1 MAHFDPYWNKD
12 NKRVSGMFQEV
23 VRRKEE
29 EAAAAMRKP
38 PPSTLLDGLHE
49 TNAGRRWRGGAL
61 QRLNATL
68 NAQPRAVPPARPP
81 APTTDR
87 RNSVGPVPTPGTNTL
102 SRGYAPKAPG
112 EQCTNEEIARK
123 KEAALIRRLERER
136 LEKEELQRK
145 LDAALNQHHHHQ
157 QQQQTTRGHANL
169 TPNQPSAPQSAPKR
183 TNPMV
188 SLTAGK
194 RPALSSGRP
203 VAQHPGDDKLWPDQ
217 LFEIDIVLADDPAQ
231 AKEGDKLIVKAKSFP
246 GYPAHA
252 VLMDGS
258 LRAGDMRKTLVEK
271 GVVATWEVK
280 PTAMYRPLVTRA
292 TREKLLRVDDRVSE
306 KVAALR
312 ATADAAE
319 NRLKRAMDDVRTHR
333 MEVPHDVRE
342 LVETARG
349 TNTNT
354 NTKPR
359 KPGGRGGKGGRG
371 RGRGASGRDE
381 TSEPAAPPRFRS
393 FAAADEEEKVGGLGE
408 SDLVAAIAFA
418 LRSTPGAK
426 VNPATADAKAL
437 VRVLRHVQTQM
448 GVPLGVSAKTDPRY
462 LKLAPVVSRA
472 VLKVGFDPTFGETK
486 ETERASGKESIA
498 SWFNEPAEPEPAAPV
513 TALESAPESS
523 RDKVDDRDG
532 ERADPEVID
541 LLSDDEAGASTE
553 QPARHLPG
561 SLVVVRGLISRP
573 DLNGDVFEVRAWST
587 ERSRY
592 RLAQAGGGETAREI
606 YAKPENVSAFS
617 AEHAFGDDAGAPN
630 RGAAEEPVITIDDEE
645 DEGPVCGQMS
655 DDDLRELVIDQ
666 LRLASEEDRLER
678 TTVRQIMDTLEKT
691 YLVSLSGDRKS
702 VVRECVDTYIAER
715 TNKAREEE
723 GRVAVE
729 CLRREGLVDTIRRA
743 ATELIEAKK
752 ALRRIEEAT
761 KPRETRKRREP
772 TAPTYDSADYVQLA
786 PNSRTGAGMTWEG
799 AGGMSFGPNV
809 EDFY

>member
-23 VRRKEE
+23 ARRKEE

-87 RNSVGPVPTPGTNTL
+87 RKSVGPVPTPGTNTL

-145 LDAALNQHHHHQ
+145 LDAALNQHQHHQ
-157 QQQQTTRGHANL
+157 QQQPIRGHANL

-194 RPALSSGRP
+194 RPAMSSGRP

-217 LFEIDIVLADDPAQ
+217 LFEIDIVLGDDPAQ
-231 AKEGDKLIVKAKSFP
+231 AKEGDKLVVKAKSFP

-258 LRAGDMRKTLVEK
+258 LRGRDMRKTLVEK

-306 KVAALR
+306 KVTALR

-319 NRLKRAMDDVRTHR
+319 SRLKRSMDDVRTRR

-349 TNTNT
+349 TNTNPDP
-354 NTKPR
+354 KPR
-359 KPGGRGGKGGRG
+359 KPGGRGGRGGRG
-371 RGRGASGRDE
+371 RGRGKAGRRDE
-381 TSEPAAPPRFRS
+381 TSEPAARPRFRS

-437 VRVLRHVQTQM
+437 VRVLRHVQTQI
-448 GVPLGVSAKTDPRY
+448 GVPLGVSAKTDPRH

-486 ETERASGKESIA
+486 TPERRASGKESIA
-498 SWFNEPAEPEPAAPV
+498 NWFNEPAQPEPESAPV
-513 TALESAPESS
+513 TAPESAPESS
-523 RDKVDDRDG
+523 RDKVNDHD
-532 ERADPEVID
+532 VID
-541 LLSDDEAGASTE
+541 LLSDDEAGASEE

-592 RLAQAGGGETAREI
+592 RLAQAGGGLTAREI
-606 YAKPENVSAFS
+606 YAKPENVSACS
-617 AEHAFGDDAGAPN
+617 ADDAGALN

-666 LRLASEEDRLER
+666 LRLATEEDRLER

-715 TNKAREEE
+715 TSKAREEE

-729 CLRREGLVDTIRRA
+729 RLRVEGLVDTIRRA

-772 TAPTYDSADYVQLA
+772 TAPTYDSADYVQFA
-786 PNSRTGAGMTWEG
+786 PNGRTGAGMTWEG

>member
-23 VRRKEE
+23 ARRKEE

-87 RNSVGPVPTPGTNTL
+87 RNSVGPAPTPGTNTL

-145 LDAALNQHHHHQ
+145 LDAALNQHQHQ
-157 QQQQTTRGHANL
+157 QQQQPIRGHANL

-194 RPALSSGRP
+194 RPAMSSGRP

-217 LFEIDIVLADDPAQ
+217 LFEIDIVLAHDPAQ
-231 AKEGDKLIVKAKSFP
+231 AKEGDKLVVKAKSFP

-258 LRAGDMRKTLVEK
+258 LRGRDMRKTLVEK

-306 KVAALR
+306 KVTALR

-319 NRLKRAMDDVRTHR
+319 NRLKRSMDDVQTRR

-349 TNTNT
+349 TNANT
-354 NTKPR
+354 NPKPR
-359 KPGGRGGKGGRG
+359 KPGGRGGRGGRG
-371 RGRGASGRDE
+371 RGRGKAGRTEE
-381 TSEPAAPPRFRS
+381 TSEPAARPRFRS
-393 FAAADEEEKVGGLGE
+393 FQAADEEEKVGGLGE

-437 VRVLRHVQTQM
+437 VRVLRHVQTQI
-448 GVPLGVSAKTDPRY
+448 GVPLGVSAKTDPRH

-486 ETERASGKESIA
+486 TPERRASGKESIA
-498 SWFNEPAEPEPAAPV
+498 NWFNEPAQPEPESAPV
-513 TALESAPESS
+513 TAPESAPESS
-523 RDKVDDRDG
+523 RDKVNDHD
-532 ERADPEVID
+532 VID
-541 LLSDDEAGASTE
+541 LLSDDEAGASE
-553 QPARHLPG
+553 EHPARHPPG

-592 RLAQAGGGETAREI
+592 RLAQAGGGLTAREI
-606 YAKPENVSAFS
+606 YAKPENVSACS
-617 AEHAFGDDAGAPN
+617 ADDAGALN

-666 LRLASEEDRLER
+666 LRLATEEDRLAR

-715 TNKAREEE
+715 TSKAREEE

-729 CLRREGLVDTIRRA
+729 RLRVEGLVDTIRRA

-772 TAPTYDSADYVQLA
+772 TAPTYDSADYVQFA
-786 PNSRTGAGMTWEG
+786 PNGRTGAGMTWEG

>member
-23 VRRKEE
+23 ARRKEE

-87 RNSVGPVPTPGTNTL
+87 RKSVGPVPTPGTNTL

-145 LDAALNQHHHHQ
+145 LDAALNQHQHQ

-194 RPALSSGRP
+194 RPAMSSGRP

-231 AKEGDKLIVKAKSFP
+231 AKEGDKLVVKAKSFP

-258 LRAGDMRKTLVEK
+258 LRGRDMRKTLVEK
-271 GVVATWEVK
+271 GAVATWEVK

-292 TREKLLRVDDRVSE
+292 TREKLLRVDDRVTE
-306 KVAALR
+306 KVTALR

-319 NRLKRAMDDVRTHR
+319 NRLKRSMDDVRTRR

-354 NTKPR
+354 NPKPR
-359 KPGGRGGKGGRG
+359 KPGGRGGRGGRG
-371 RGRGASGRDE
+371 RGRGKAGRRDE
-381 TSEPAAPPRFRS
+381 TSEPAARPRFRS

-437 VRVLRHVQTQM
+437 VRVLRHVQTQI
-448 GVPLGVSAKTDPRY
+448 GVPLGVSAKTDPRH

-486 ETERASGKESIA
+486 TPERRASGKESIA
-498 SWFNEPAEPEPAAPV
+498 NWFNEPAQPEPESAPV
-513 TALESAPESS
+513 TAPESAPESS
-523 RDKVDDRDG
+523 RDKVNDHD
-532 ERADPEVID
+532 VID
-541 LLSDDEAGASTE
+541 LLSDDEAGASEE

-592 RLAQAGGGETAREI
+592 RLAQAGGGLTAREI
-606 YAKPENVSAFS
+606 YAKPENVSACS
-617 AEHAFGDDAGAPN
+617 ADDAGALN

-666 LRLASEEDRLER
+666 LRLATEEDRLER

-715 TNKAREEE
+715 TSKAREEE

-729 CLRREGLVDTIRRA
+729 RLRVEGLVDTIRRA

-772 TAPTYDSADYVQLA
+772 TAPTYDSADYVQFA
-786 PNSRTGAGMTWEG
+786 PNGRTGAGMTWEG

>member
-23 VRRKEE
+23 ARRKEE

-87 RNSVGPVPTPGTNTL
+87 RKSVGPVPTPGTNTL

-145 LDAALNQHHHHQ
+145 LDAALNQHQHQQ

-194 RPALSSGRP
+194 RPAMSSGRP

-231 AKEGDKLIVKAKSFP
+231 AKEGDKLVVKAKSFP

-258 LRAGDMRKTLVEK
+258 LRGRDMRKTLVEK

-306 KVAALR
+306 KVTALR

-319 NRLKRAMDDVRTHR
+319 NRLKRSTDDVRTRR

-349 TNTNT
+349 TNTNPDP
-354 NTKPR
+354 KPR
-359 KPGGRGGKGGRG
+359 KPGGRGGRGGRG
-371 RGRGASGRDE
+371 RGRGKAGRTEE
-381 TSEPAAPPRFRS
+381 TSEPAARPRFRS

-437 VRVLRHVQTQM
+437 VRVLRHVQTQI
-448 GVPLGVSAKTDPRY
+448 GVPLGVSAKTDPRH

-486 ETERASGKESIA
+486 TPERRASGKESIA
-498 SWFNEPAEPEPAAPV
+498 NWFNEPAQPEPESAPV
-513 TALESAPESS
+513 TAPESAPESS
-523 RDKVDDRDG
+523 RDKVNDHD
-532 ERADPEVID
+532 VID
-541 LLSDDEAGASTE
+541 LLSDDEAGASEE

-592 RLAQAGGGETAREI
+592 RLAQAGGGLTAREI
-606 YAKPENVSAFS
+606 YAKPENVSACS
-617 AEHAFGDDAGAPN
+617 ADDAGALN

-666 LRLASEEDRLER
+666 LRLATEEDRLAR

-715 TNKAREEE
+715 TSKAREEE

-729 CLRREGLVDTIRRA
+729 RLRVEGLVDTIRRA

-772 TAPTYDSADYVQLA
+772 TAPTYDSADYVQFA
-786 PNSRTGAGMTWEG
+786 PNGRTGAGMTWEG

>member
-23 VRRKEE
+23 ARRKEE

-87 RNSVGPVPTPGTNTL
+87 RKSVGPVPTPGTNTL

-145 LDAALNQHHHHQ
+145 LDAALNQHQHQ
-157 QQQQTTRGHANL
+157 QQQQPIRGHANL

-194 RPALSSGRP
+194 RPAMSSGRP

-217 LFEIDIVLADDPAQ
+217 LFEIDIVLAHDPAQ
-231 AKEGDKLIVKAKSFP
+231 AKEGDKLVVKAKSFP

-258 LRAGDMRKTLVEK
+258 LRGRDMRKTLVEK
-271 GVVATWEVK
+271 GAVATWEVK

-306 KVAALR
+306 KVTALR

-319 NRLKRAMDDVRTHR
+319 NRLKRSMDDVRTRR

-349 TNTNT
+349 TNVNT
-354 NTKPR
+354 NPKPR
-359 KPGGRGGKGGRG
+359 KPGGRGGRGGRG
-371 RGRGASGRDE
+371 RGRGKAGRRDE
-381 TSEPAAPPRFRS
+381 TSEPAARPRFRS

-437 VRVLRHVQTQM
+437 VRVLRHVQTQI
-448 GVPLGVSAKTDPRY
+448 GVPLGVSAKTDPRH

-486 ETERASGKESIA
+486 TPERRASGKESIA
-498 SWFNEPAEPEPAAPV
+498 NWFNEPAQPEPESAP
-513 TALESAPESS
+513 ESAPESS
-523 RDKVDDRDG
+523 RDKVNDHD
-532 ERADPEVID
+532 VID
-541 LLSDDEAGASTE
+541 LLSDDEAGASEE
-553 QPARHLPG
+553 QPVRHLPG

-592 RLAQAGGGETAREI
+592 RLAQAGGGLTAREI
-606 YAKPENVSAFS
+606 YAKPENVSACS
-617 AEHAFGDDAGAPN
+617 ADDAGALN
-630 RGAAEEPVITIDDEE
+630 RGAAEEPVITIVDEE

-666 LRLASEEDRLER
+666 LRLATEEDRLER

-715 TNKAREEE
+715 TSKAREEE

-729 CLRREGLVDTIRRA
+729 RLRVEGLVDTIRRA

-772 TAPTYDSADYVQLA
+772 TAPTYDSADYVQFA
-786 PNSRTGAGMTWEG
+786 PNGRTGAGMTWEG

>member
-23 VRRKEE
+23 ARRKEE

-145 LDAALNQHHHHQ
+145 LDAALNQHQ
-157 QQQQTTRGHANL
+157 QQPARGHANL

-194 RPALSSGRP
+194 RPAMSSGRP

-231 AKEGDKLIVKAKSFP
+231 AKEGDKLVVKAKSFP

-258 LRAGDMRKTLVEK
+258 LRGRDMRKTLVEK

-306 KVAALR
+306 KVTALR

-319 NRLKRAMDDVRTHR
+319 N
-333 MEVPHDVRE
+333 
-342 LVETARG
+342 
-349 TNTNT
+349 
-354 NTKPR
+354 
-359 KPGGRGGKGGRG
+359 
-371 RGRGASGRDE
+371 
-381 TSEPAAPPRFRS
+381 
-393 FAAADEEEKVGGLGE
+393 
-408 SDLVAAIAFA
+408 
-418 LRSTPGAK
+418 
-426 VNPATADAKAL
+426 
-437 VRVLRHVQTQM
+437 
-448 GVPLGVSAKTDPRY
+448 
-462 LKLAPVVSRA
+462 
-472 VLKVGFDPTFGETK
+472 
-486 ETERASGKESIA
+486 
-498 SWFNEPAEPEPAAPV
+498 
-513 TALESAPESS
+513 
-523 RDKVDDRDG
+523 
-532 ERADPEVID
+532 
-541 LLSDDEAGASTE
+541 
-553 QPARHLPG
+553 
-561 SLVVVRGLISRP
+561 
-573 DLNGDVFEVRAWST
+573 
-587 ERSRY
+587 
-592 RLAQAGGGETAREI
+592 
-606 YAKPENVSAFS
+606 
-617 AEHAFGDDAGAPN
+617 
-630 RGAAEEPVITIDDEE
+630 
-645 DEGPVCGQMS
+645 
-655 DDDLRELVIDQ
+655 
-666 LRLASEEDRLER
+666 
-678 TTVRQIMDTLEKT
+678 
-691 YLVSLSGDRKS
+691 
-702 VVRECVDTYIAER
+702 
-715 TNKAREEE
+715 
-723 GRVAVE
+723 
-729 CLRREGLVDTIRRA
+729 
-743 ATELIEAKK
+743 
-752 ALRRIEEAT
+752 
-761 KPRETRKRREP
+761 
-772 TAPTYDSADYVQLA
+772 
-786 PNSRTGAGMTWEG
+786 
-799 AGGMSFGPNV
+799 
-809 EDFY
+809 

>member
-23 VRRKEE
+23 ARRKEE

-87 RNSVGPVPTPGTNTL
+87 RKSVGPVPTPGTNTL

-145 LDAALNQHHHHQ
+145 LDAALNQHQHQ

-194 RPALSSGRP
+194 RPAMSSGRP

-231 AKEGDKLIVKAKSFP
+231 AKEGDKLVVKAKSFP

-258 LRAGDMRKTLVEK
+258 LRGRDMRKTLVEK
-271 GVVATWEVK
+271 GAVATWEVK

-306 KVAALR
+306 KVTALR

-319 NRLKRAMDDVRTHR
+319 SRLKRSMDDVRTRR

-349 TNTNT
+349 TNVNT
-354 NTKPR
+354 NPKPR
-359 KPGGRGGKGGRG
+359 KPGGRGGRGGRG
-371 RGRGASGRDE
+371 RGRGKAGRRDE
-381 TSEPAAPPRFRS
+381 TSEPAARPRFRS

-437 VRVLRHVQTQM
+437 VRVLRHVQTQI
-448 GVPLGVSAKTDPRY
+448 GVPLGVSAKTDPRH

-486 ETERASGKESIA
+486 TPERRASGKESIA
-498 SWFNEPAEPEPAAPV
+498 NWFNEPAQPEPESAPV
-513 TALESAPESS
+513 TAPESAPESS
-523 RDKVDDRDG
+523 RDKVNDHD
-532 ERADPEVID
+532 VID
-541 LLSDDEAGASTE
+541 LLSDDEAGASEE

-592 RLAQAGGGETAREI
+592 RLAQAGGGLTAREI
-606 YAKPENVSAFS
+606 YAKPENVSACS
-617 AEHAFGDDAGAPN
+617 ADDAGALN

-666 LRLASEEDRLER
+666 LRLATEEDRLER

-715 TNKAREEE
+715 TSKAREEE

-729 CLRREGLVDTIRRA
+729 RLRVEGLVDTIRRA

-772 TAPTYDSADYVQLA
+772 TAPTYDSADYVQFA
-786 PNSRTGAGMTWEG
+786 PNGRTGAGMTWEG

>member
-23 VRRKEE
+23 ARRKEE

-87 RNSVGPVPTPGTNTL
+87 RKSVGPVPTPGTNTL

-145 LDAALNQHHHHQ
+145 LDAALNQHQHQ
-157 QQQQTTRGHANL
+157 QQQQPIRGHANL

-194 RPALSSGRP
+194 RPAMSSGRP

-231 AKEGDKLIVKAKSFP
+231 AKEGDKLVVKAKSFP

-258 LRAGDMRKTLVEK
+258 LRGRDMRKTLVEK

-306 KVAALR
+306 KVTALR

-319 NRLKRAMDDVRTHR
+319 SRLKRSMDDVRTRR

-349 TNTNT
+349 TNTNPDP
-354 NTKPR
+354 KPR
-359 KPGGRGGKGGRG
+359 KPGGRGGRGGRG
-371 RGRGASGRDE
+371 RGRGKAGRTEE
-381 TSEPAAPPRFRS
+381 TSEPAARPRFRS

-437 VRVLRHVQTQM
+437 VRVLRHVQTQI
-448 GVPLGVSAKTDPRY
+448 GVPLGVSAKTDPRH

-486 ETERASGKESIA
+486 TPERRASGKESIA
-498 SWFNEPAEPEPAAPV
+498 NWFNEPAQPEPESAPV
-513 TALESAPESS
+513 TAPESAPESS
-523 RDKVDDRDG
+523 RDKVNDHD
-532 ERADPEVID
+532 VID
-541 LLSDDEAGASTE
+541 LLSDDEAGASEE

-592 RLAQAGGGETAREI
+592 RLAQAGGGLTAREI
-606 YAKPENVSAFS
+606 YAKPENVSAYIS
-617 AEHAFGDDAGAPN
+617 AERAFGDDAGAPN

-666 LRLASEEDRLER
+666 LRLATEEDRLER

-715 TNKAREEE
+715 TSKAREEE

-729 CLRREGLVDTIRRA
+729 RLRVEGLVDTIRRA

-772 TAPTYDSADYVQLA
+772 TAPTYDSADYVQFA
-786 PNSRTGAGMTWEG
+786 PNGRTGAGMTWEG

>member
-23 VRRKEE
+23 ARRKEE

-87 RNSVGPVPTPGTNTL
+87 RKSVGPVPTPGTNTL

-145 LDAALNQHHHHQ
+145 LDAALNQHQHQ
-157 QQQQTTRGHANL
+157 QQQQPIRGHANL

-194 RPALSSGRP
+194 RPAMSSGRP

-231 AKEGDKLIVKAKSFP
+231 AKEGDKLVVKAKSFP

-258 LRAGDMRKTLVEK
+258 LRGRDMRKTLVEK
-271 GVVATWEVK
+271 GAVATWEVK

-306 KVAALR
+306 KVTALR
-312 ATADAAE
+312 TTADAAE
-319 NRLKRAMDDVRTHR
+319 NRLKRSMDDVRTRR

-354 NTKPR
+354 NPKPR
-359 KPGGRGGKGGRG
+359 KPGGRGGRGGRG
-371 RGRGASGRDE
+371 RGRGKAGRRDE
-381 TSEPAAPPRFRS
+381 TSEPAARPRFRS

-437 VRVLRHVQTQM
+437 VRVLRHVQTQI
-448 GVPLGVSAKTDPRY
+448 GVPLGVSAKTDPRH

-486 ETERASGKESIA
+486 TPERRASGKESIA
-498 SWFNEPAEPEPAAPV
+498 NWFNEPAEPEPESAPV
-513 TALESAPESS
+513 SAPESAPESS
-523 RDKVDDRDG
+523 RDKVNDHD
-532 ERADPEVID
+532 VID
-541 LLSDDEAGASTE
+541 LLSDDEAGASEE

-592 RLAQAGGGETAREI
+592 RLAQAGGGLTAREI
-606 YAKPENVSAFS
+606 YAKPENVSACS
-617 AEHAFGDDAGAPN
+617 ADDAGALN

-666 LRLASEEDRLER
+666 LRLATEEDRLER

-715 TNKAREEE
+715 TSKAREEE

-729 CLRREGLVDTIRRA
+729 RLRVEGLVDTIRRA

-772 TAPTYDSADYVQLA
+772 TAPTYDSADYVQFA
-786 PNSRTGAGMTWEG
+786 PNGRTGAGMTWEG

>member
-23 VRRKEE
+23 ARRKEV

-87 RNSVGPVPTPGTNTL
+87 RKSVGPVPTPGTNTL

-145 LDAALNQHHHHQ
+145 LDAALNQHQHQ
-157 QQQQTTRGHANL
+157 QQQQPIRGHANL

-194 RPALSSGRP
+194 RPAMSSGRP

-231 AKEGDKLIVKAKSFP
+231 AKEGDKLVVKAKSFP

-258 LRAGDMRKTLVEK
+258 LRGRDMRKTLVEK

-306 KVAALR
+306 KVTALR

-319 NRLKRAMDDVRTHR
+319 NRLKRSTDDVRTRR

-349 TNTNT
+349 TNTNPDP
-354 NTKPR
+354 KPR
-359 KPGGRGGKGGRG
+359 KPGGRGGRGGRG
-371 RGRGASGRDE
+371 RGRGKAGRTEE
-381 TSEPAAPPRFRS
+381 TSEPAARPRFRS

-437 VRVLRHVQTQM
+437 VRVLRHVQTQI
-448 GVPLGVSAKTDPRY
+448 GVPLGVSAKTDPRH

-486 ETERASGKESIA
+486 TPERRASGKESIA
-498 SWFNEPAEPEPAAPV
+498 NWFNEPAQPEPESAPV
-513 TALESAPESS
+513 TAPESAPESS
-523 RDKVDDRDG
+523 RDKVNDHD
-532 ERADPEVID
+532 VID
-541 LLSDDEAGASTE
+541 LLSDDEAGASE
-553 QPARHLPG
+553 EHPARHPPG

-592 RLAQAGGGETAREI
+592 RLAQAGGGLTAREI
-606 YAKPENVSAFS
+606 YAKPENVSACS
-617 AEHAFGDDAGAPN
+617 ADDAGAPN

-666 LRLASEEDRLER
+666 LRLATEEDRLER

-715 TNKAREEE
+715 TSKAREEE

-729 CLRREGLVDTIRRA
+729 RLRVEGLVDTIRRA

-772 TAPTYDSADYVQLA
+772 TAPTYDSADYVQFA
-786 PNSRTGAGMTWEG
+786 PNGRTGAGMTWEG

>member
-23 VRRKEE
+23 ARRKEE

-87 RNSVGPVPTPGTNTL
+87 RKSVGPVPTPGTNTL

-145 LDAALNQHHHHQ
+145 LDAALNQHQHQ
-157 QQQQTTRGHANL
+157 QQQQPIRGHANL

-194 RPALSSGRP
+194 RPAMSSGRP

-217 LFEIDIVLADDPAQ
+217 LFEIDIVLAHDPAQ
-231 AKEGDKLIVKAKSFP
+231 AKEGDKLVVKAKSFP

-258 LRAGDMRKTLVEK
+258 LRGRDMRKTLVEK

-306 KVAALR
+306 KVTALR

-319 NRLKRAMDDVRTHR
+319 SRLKRSMDDVRTRR

-349 TNTNT
+349 TNTNPDP
-354 NTKPR
+354 KPR
-359 KPGGRGGKGGRG
+359 KPGGRGGRGGRG
-371 RGRGASGRDE
+371 RGRGKAGRRDE
-381 TSEPAAPPRFRS
+381 TSEPAARPRFRS

-437 VRVLRHVQTQM
+437 VRVLRHVQTQI
-448 GVPLGVSAKTDPRY
+448 GVPLGVSAKTDPRH

-486 ETERASGKESIA
+486 TPERRASGKESIA
-498 SWFNEPAEPEPAAPV
+498 NWFNEPAQPEPESAPV
-513 TALESAPESS
+513 TAPESAPESS
-523 RDKVDDRDG
+523 RDKVNDHD
-532 ERADPEVID
+532 VID
-541 LLSDDEAGASTE
+541 LLSDDEAGASEE

-592 RLAQAGGGETAREI
+592 RLAQAGGGLTAREI
-606 YAKPENVSAFS
+606 YAKPENVSACS
-617 AEHAFGDDAGAPN
+617 ADDAGALN

-666 LRLASEEDRLER
+666 LRLATEEDRLER

-715 TNKAREEE
+715 TSKAREEE

-729 CLRREGLVDTIRRA
+729 RLRVEGLVDTIRRA

-761 KPRETRKRREP
+761 KPKETRKRREP
-772 TAPTYDSADYVQLA
+772 TAPTYDSADYVQFA
-786 PNSRTGAGMTWEG
+786 PNGRTGAGMTWEG

>member
-23 VRRKEE
+23 ARRKEE

-87 RNSVGPVPTPGTNTL
+87 RKSVGPVPTPGTNTL

-145 LDAALNQHHHHQ
+145 LDAALNQHHQ
-157 QQQQTTRGHANL
+157 QQQQQPIRGHANL

-194 RPALSSGRP
+194 RPAMSSGRP

-231 AKEGDKLIVKAKSFP
+231 AKEGDKLVVKAKSFP

-258 LRAGDMRKTLVEK
+258 LRGRDMRKTLVEK

-306 KVAALR
+306 KVTALR

-319 NRLKRAMDDVRTHR
+319 SRLKRSMDDVRTRR

-349 TNTNT
+349 TNTNPDP
-354 NTKPR
+354 KPR
-359 KPGGRGGKGGRG
+359 KPGGRGGRGGRG
-371 RGRGASGRDE
+371 RGRGKAGRRDE
-381 TSEPAAPPRFRS
+381 TSEPAARPRFRS

-437 VRVLRHVQTQM
+437 VRVLRHVQTQI
-448 GVPLGVSAKTDPRY
+448 GVPLGVSAKTDPRH

-486 ETERASGKESIA
+486 TPERRASGKESIA
-498 SWFNEPAEPEPAAPV
+498 NWFNEPAQPEPESAPV
-513 TALESAPESS
+513 TAPESAPESS
-523 RDKVDDRDG
+523 RDKVNDHD
-532 ERADPEVID
+532 VID
-541 LLSDDEAGASTE
+541 LLSDDEAGASEE

-592 RLAQAGGGETAREI
+592 RLAQAGGGLTAREI
-606 YAKPENVSAFS
+606 YAKPENVSACS
-617 AEHAFGDDAGAPN
+617 ADDAGALN

-666 LRLASEEDRLER
+666 LRLATEEDRLER

-715 TNKAREEE
+715 TSKAREEE

-729 CLRREGLVDTIRRA
+729 RLRVEGLVDTIRRA

-772 TAPTYDSADYVQLA
+772 TAPTYDSADYVQFA
-786 PNSRTGAGMTWEG
+786 PNGRTGAGMTWEG

>member
-23 VRRKEE
+23 ARRKEE

-87 RNSVGPVPTPGTNTL
+87 RKSVGPVPTPGTNTL

-145 LDAALNQHHHHQ
+145 LDAALNQHQHQ
-157 QQQQTTRGHANL
+157 QQQQPIRGHANL

-194 RPALSSGRP
+194 RPAMSSGRP

-231 AKEGDKLIVKAKSFP
+231 AKEGDKLVVKAKSFP

-258 LRAGDMRKTLVEK
+258 LRGRDMRKTLVEK

-306 KVAALR
+306 KVTALR
-312 ATADAAE
+312 TTADAAE
-319 NRLKRAMDDVRTHR
+319 SRLKRSMDDVRTRR

-349 TNTNT
+349 TNTNPDP
-354 NTKPR
+354 KPR
-359 KPGGRGGKGGRG
+359 KPGGRGGRGGRG
-371 RGRGASGRDE
+371 RGRGKAGRRDE
-381 TSEPAAPPRFRS
+381 TSEPAARPRFRS

-437 VRVLRHVQTQM
+437 VRVLRHVQTQI
-448 GVPLGVSAKTDPRY
+448 GVPLGVSAKTDPRH

-486 ETERASGKESIA
+486 TPERRASGKESIA
-498 SWFNEPAEPEPAAPV
+498 NWFNEPAQPEPESAPV
-513 TALESAPESS
+513 TAPESAPESS
-523 RDKVDDRDG
+523 RDKVNDHD
-532 ERADPEVID
+532 VID
-541 LLSDDEAGASTE
+541 LLSDDEAGASEE

-592 RLAQAGGGETAREI
+592 RLAQAGGGLTAREI
-606 YAKPENVSAFS
+606 YAKPENVSACS
-617 AEHAFGDDAGAPN
+617 ADDAGALN

-666 LRLASEEDRLER
+666 LRLATEEDRLER

-715 TNKAREEE
+715 TSKAREEE

-729 CLRREGLVDTIRRA
+729 RLRVEGLVDTIRRA

-772 TAPTYDSADYVQLA
+772 TAPTYDSADYVQFA
-786 PNSRTGAGMTWEG
+786 PNGRTGAGMTWEG

>member
-23 VRRKEE
+23 ARRKEE

-87 RNSVGPVPTPGTNTL
+87 RKSVGPVPTPGTNTL

-145 LDAALNQHHHHQ
+145 LDAALNQHQHQ

-194 RPALSSGRP
+194 RPAMSSGRP

-231 AKEGDKLIVKAKSFP
+231 AKEGDKLVVKAKSFP

-258 LRAGDMRKTLVEK
+258 LRGRDMRKTLVEK

-306 KVAALR
+306 KVTALR
-312 ATADAAE
+312 TTADAAE
-319 NRLKRAMDDVRTHR
+319 NRLKRSMDDVRTRR

-354 NTKPR
+354 NPKPR
-359 KPGGRGGKGGRG
+359 KPGGRGGRGGRG
-371 RGRGASGRDE
+371 RGRGKAGRTEE
-381 TSEPAAPPRFRS
+381 TSEPAARPRFRS
-393 FAAADEEEKVGGLGE
+393 FQAADEEEKVGGLGE

-437 VRVLRHVQTQM
+437 VRVLRHVQTQI
-448 GVPLGVSAKTDPRY
+448 GVPLGVSAKTDPRH

-486 ETERASGKESIA
+486 TPERRASGKESIA
-498 SWFNEPAEPEPAAPV
+498 NWFNEPAQPEPESAPV
-513 TALESAPESS
+513 TAPESAPESS
-523 RDKVDDRDG
+523 RDKVNDHD
-532 ERADPEVID
+532 VID
-541 LLSDDEAGASTE
+541 LLSDDEAGASEE

-592 RLAQAGGGETAREI
+592 RLAQAGGGLTAREI
-606 YAKPENVSAFS
+606 YAKPENVSACS
-617 AEHAFGDDAGAPN
+617 ADDAGALN

-666 LRLASEEDRLER
+666 LRLATEEDRLER

-715 TNKAREEE
+715 TSKAREEE

-729 CLRREGLVDTIRRA
+729 RLRVEGLVDTIRRA

-772 TAPTYDSADYVQLA
+772 TAPTYDSADYVQFA
-786 PNSRTGAGMTWEG
+786 PNGRTGAGMTWEG

>member
-23 VRRKEE
+23 ARRKEE

-87 RNSVGPVPTPGTNTL
+87 RNSVGPAPTPGTNTL

-145 LDAALNQHHHHQ
+145 LDAALNQHQHQ
-157 QQQQTTRGHANL
+157 QQQQPIRGHANL

-194 RPALSSGRP
+194 RPAMSSGRP

-231 AKEGDKLIVKAKSFP
+231 AKEGDKLVVKAKSFP

-258 LRAGDMRKTLVEK
+258 LRGRDMRKTLVEK

-306 KVAALR
+306 KVTALR

-319 NRLKRAMDDVRTHR
+319 SRLKRSMDDVRTRR

-349 TNTNT
+349 TNTNPDP
-354 NTKPR
+354 KPR
-359 KPGGRGGKGGRG
+359 KPGGRGGRGGRG
-371 RGRGASGRDE
+371 RGRGKAGRTEE
-381 TSEPAAPPRFRS
+381 TSEPAARPRFRS

-437 VRVLRHVQTQM
+437 VRVLRHVQTQI
-448 GVPLGVSAKTDPRY
+448 GVPLGVSAKTDPRH

-486 ETERASGKESIA
+486 TPERRASGKESIA
-498 SWFNEPAEPEPAAPV
+498 NWFNEPAQPEPESAPV
-513 TALESAPESS
+513 TAPESAPESS
-523 RDKVDDRDG
+523 RDKVNDHD
-532 ERADPEVID
+532 VID
-541 LLSDDEAGASTE
+541 LLSDDEAGASEE

-592 RLAQAGGGETAREI
+592 RLAQAGGGLTAREI
-606 YAKPENVSAFS
+606 YAKPENVSACS
-617 AEHAFGDDAGAPN
+617 ADDAGALN

-666 LRLASEEDRLER
+666 LRLATEEDRLER

-715 TNKAREEE
+715 TSKAREEE

-729 CLRREGLVDTIRRA
+729 RLRVEGLVDTIRRA

-772 TAPTYDSADYVQLA
+772 TAPTYDSADYVQFA
-786 PNSRTGAGMTWEG
+786 PNGRTGAGMTWEG

>member
-23 VRRKEE
+23 ARRKEE

-87 RNSVGPVPTPGTNTL
+87 RKSVGPVPTPGTNTL

-145 LDAALNQHHHHQ
+145 LDAALNQHQHQ
-157 QQQQTTRGHANL
+157 QQQQPIRGHANL

-194 RPALSSGRP
+194 RPAMSSGRP

-217 LFEIDIVLADDPAQ
+217 LFEIDIVLAHDPAQ
-231 AKEGDKLIVKAKSFP
+231 AKEGDKLVVKAKSFP

-258 LRAGDMRKTLVEK
+258 LRGRDMRKTLVEK
-271 GVVATWEVK
+271 GAVATWEVK

-306 KVAALR
+306 KVTALR

-319 NRLKRAMDDVRTHR
+319 NRLKRSTDDVRTRR

-349 TNTNT
+349 TNTNPDP
-354 NTKPR
+354 KPR
-359 KPGGRGGKGGRG
+359 KPGGRGGRGGRG
-371 RGRGASGRDE
+371 RGRGKAGRRDE
-381 TSEPAAPPRFRS
+381 TSEPAARPRFRS

-437 VRVLRHVQTQM
+437 VRVLRHVQTQI
-448 GVPLGVSAKTDPRY
+448 GVPLGVSAKTDPRH

-486 ETERASGKESIA
+486 TPERRASGKESIA
-498 SWFNEPAEPEPAAPV
+498 NWFNEPAQPEPESAPV
-513 TALESAPESS
+513 TAPESAPESS
-523 RDKVDDRDG
+523 RDKVNDHD
-532 ERADPEVID
+532 VID
-541 LLSDDEAGASTE
+541 LLSDDEAGASEE

-592 RLAQAGGGETAREI
+592 RLAQAGGGLTAREI
-606 YAKPENVSAFS
+606 YAKPENVSACS
-617 AEHAFGDDAGAPN
+617 ADDAGALN

-666 LRLASEEDRLER
+666 LRLATEEDRLER

-715 TNKAREEE
+715 TSKAREEE

-729 CLRREGLVDTIRRA
+729 RLRVEGLVDTIRRA

-772 TAPTYDSADYVQLA
+772 TAPTYDSADYVQFA
-786 PNSRTGAGMTWEG
+786 PNGRTGAGMTWEG

>member
-23 VRRKEE
+23 ARRKEE

-87 RNSVGPVPTPGTNTL
+87 RKSVGPVPTPGTNTL

-145 LDAALNQHHHHQ
+145 LDAALNQHQHQ
-157 QQQQTTRGHANL
+157 QQQQPIRGHANL

-194 RPALSSGRP
+194 RPAMSSGRP

-231 AKEGDKLIVKAKSFP
+231 AKEGDKLVVKAKSFP

-258 LRAGDMRKTLVEK
+258 LRGRDMRKTLVEK

-306 KVAALR
+306 KVTALR

-319 NRLKRAMDDVRTHR
+319 SRLKRSMDDVRTRR

-349 TNTNT
+349 TNTNPDP
-354 NTKPR
+354 KPR
-359 KPGGRGGKGGRG
+359 KPGGRGGRGGRG
-371 RGRGASGRDE
+371 RGRGKAGRRDE
-381 TSEPAAPPRFRS
+381 TSEPAARPRFRS

-437 VRVLRHVQTQM
+437 VRVLRHVQTQI
-448 GVPLGVSAKTDPRY
+448 GVPLGVSAKTDPRH

-486 ETERASGKESIA
+486 TPERRASGKESIA
-498 SWFNEPAEPEPAAPV
+498 NWFNEPAQPEPESAPV
-513 TALESAPESS
+513 TAPESAPESS
-523 RDKVDDRDG
+523 RDKVNDHD
-532 ERADPEVID
+532 VID
-541 LLSDDEAGASTE
+541 LLSDDEAGASEE

-592 RLAQAGGGETAREI
+592 RLAQAGGGLTAREI
-606 YAKPENVSAFS
+606 YAKPENVSACS
-617 AEHAFGDDAGAPN
+617 ADDAGALN

-666 LRLASEEDRLER
+666 LRLATEEDRLER

-715 TNKAREEE
+715 TSKAREEE

-729 CLRREGLVDTIRRA
+729 RLRVEGLVDTIRRA

-772 TAPTYDSADYVQLA
+772 TAPTYDSADYVQFA
-786 PNSRTGAGMTWEG
+786 PNGRTGAGMTWEG

>member
-23 VRRKEE
+23 ARRKEE

-87 RNSVGPVPTPGTNTL
+87 RKSVGPVPTPGTNTL

-145 LDAALNQHHHHQ
+145 LDAALNQHQHQ
-157 QQQQTTRGHANL
+157 QQQQPIRGHANL

-194 RPALSSGRP
+194 RPAMSSGRP

-231 AKEGDKLIVKAKSFP
+231 AKEGDKLVVKAKSFP

-258 LRAGDMRKTLVEK
+258 LRGRDMRKTLVEK

-306 KVAALR
+306 KVTALR
-312 ATADAAE
+312 TTADAAE
-319 NRLKRAMDDVRTHR
+319 NRLKRSMDDVRTRR

-349 TNTNT
+349 TNTNPDP
-354 NTKPR
+354 KPR
-359 KPGGRGGKGGRG
+359 KPGGRGGRGGRG
-371 RGRGASGRDE
+371 RGRGKAGRTDE
-381 TSEPAAPPRFRS
+381 TSEPAARPRFRS

-437 VRVLRHVQTQM
+437 VRVLRHVQTQI
-448 GVPLGVSAKTDPRY
+448 GVPLGVSAKTDPRH

-486 ETERASGKESIA
+486 TPERRASGKESIA
-498 SWFNEPAEPEPAAPV
+498 NWFNEPAQPEPESAPV
-513 TALESAPESS
+513 TAPESAPESS
-523 RDKVDDRDG
+523 RDKVNDHD
-532 ERADPEVID
+532 VID
-541 LLSDDEAGASTE
+541 LLSDDEAGASEE

-592 RLAQAGGGETAREI
+592 RLAQAGGGLTAREI
-606 YAKPENVSAFS
+606 YAKPENVSACS
-617 AEHAFGDDAGAPN
+617 ADDAGALN

-666 LRLASEEDRLER
+666 LRLATEEDRLER

-715 TNKAREEE
+715 TSKAREEE

-729 CLRREGLVDTIRRA
+729 RLRVEGLVDTIRRA

-772 TAPTYDSADYVQLA
+772 TAPTYDSADYVQFA
-786 PNSRTGAGMTWEG
+786 PNGRTGAGMTWEG

>member
-23 VRRKEE
+23 ARRKEE

-87 RNSVGPVPTPGTNTL
+87 RKSVGPVPTPGTNTL

-145 LDAALNQHHHHQ
+145 LDAALNQHQHQ
-157 QQQQTTRGHANL
+157 QQQQPIRGHANL

-194 RPALSSGRP
+194 RPAMSSGRP

-231 AKEGDKLIVKAKSFP
+231 AKEGDKLVVKAKSFP

-258 LRAGDMRKTLVEK
+258 LRGRDMRKTLVEK

-306 KVAALR
+306 KVTALR

-319 NRLKRAMDDVRTHR
+319 SRLKRSMDDVRTRR

-349 TNTNT
+349 TNTNPDP
-354 NTKPR
+354 KPR
-359 KPGGRGGKGGRG
+359 KPGGRGGRGGRG
-371 RGRGASGRDE
+371 RGRGKAGRRDE
-381 TSEPAAPPRFRS
+381 TSEPAARPRFRS

-437 VRVLRHVQTQM
+437 VRVLRHVQTQI
-448 GVPLGVSAKTDPRY
+448 GVPLGVSAKTDPRH

-486 ETERASGKESIA
+486 TPERRASGKESIA
-498 SWFNEPAEPEPAAPV
+498 NWFNEPAQPEPESAPV
-513 TALESAPESS
+513 TAPESAPESS
-523 RDKVDDRDG
+523 RDKVNDHD
-532 ERADPEVID
+532 VID
-541 LLSDDEAGASTE
+541 LLSDDEAGASEE

-592 RLAQAGGGETAREI
+592 RLAQAGGGLTAREI
-606 YAKPENVSAFS
+606 YAKPENVSACS
-617 AEHAFGDDAGAPN
+617 ADDAGAPN

-666 LRLASEEDRLER
+666 LRLATEEDRLER

-715 TNKAREEE
+715 TSKAREEE

-729 CLRREGLVDTIRRA
+729 RLRVEGLVDTIRRA

-772 TAPTYDSADYVQLA
+772 TAPTYDSADYVQFA
-786 PNSRTGAGMTWEG
+786 PNGRTGAGMTWEG

>member
-23 VRRKEE
+23 ARRKEE

-87 RNSVGPVPTPGTNTL
+87 RNSVGPAPTPGTNTL

-145 LDAALNQHHHHQ
+145 LDAALNQHQHQ
-157 QQQQTTRGHANL
+157 QQQQPIRGHANL

-194 RPALSSGRP
+194 RPAMSSGRP

-217 LFEIDIVLADDPAQ
+217 LFEIDIVLAHDPAQ
-231 AKEGDKLIVKAKSFP
+231 AKEGDKLVVKAKSFP

-258 LRAGDMRKTLVEK
+258 LRGRDMRKTLVEK

-292 TREKLLRVDDRVSE
+292 TREKLLRVDDRVTE
-306 KVAALR
+306 KVTALR

-319 NRLKRAMDDVRTHR
+319 NRLKRSMDDVRTRR

-349 TNTNT
+349 TNTNPDP
-354 NTKPR
+354 KPR
-359 KPGGRGGKGGRG
+359 KPGGRGGRGGRG
-371 RGRGASGRDE
+371 RGRGKAGRRDE
-381 TSEPAAPPRFRS
+381 TSEPAARPRFRS

-437 VRVLRHVQTQM
+437 VRVLRHVQTQI
-448 GVPLGVSAKTDPRY
+448 GVPLGVSAKTDPRH

-486 ETERASGKESIA
+486 TPERRASGKESIA
-498 SWFNEPAEPEPAAPV
+498 NWFNEPAEPEPESAPV
-513 TALESAPESS
+513 SAPESAPESS
-523 RDKVDDRDG
+523 RDKVNDHD
-532 ERADPEVID
+532 VID
-541 LLSDDEAGASTE
+541 LLSDDEAGASEE

-592 RLAQAGGGETAREI
+592 RLAQAGGGLTAREI
-606 YAKPENVSAFS
+606 YAKPENVSACS
-617 AEHAFGDDAGAPN
+617 ADDAGALN

-666 LRLASEEDRLER
+666 LRLATEEDRLER

-715 TNKAREEE
+715 TSKAREEE

-729 CLRREGLVDTIRRA
+729 RLRVEGLVDTIRRA

-772 TAPTYDSADYVQLA
+772 TAPTYDSADYVQFA
-786 PNSRTGAGMTWEG
+786 PNGRTGAGMTWEG

>member
-23 VRRKEE
+23 ARRKEE

-87 RNSVGPVPTPGTNTL
+87 RNSVGPAPTPGTNTL

-145 LDAALNQHHHHQ
+145 LDAALNQHQHQ
-157 QQQQTTRGHANL
+157 QQQQPIRGHANL

-194 RPALSSGRP
+194 RPAMSSGRP

-217 LFEIDIVLADDPAQ
+217 LFEIDIVLAHDPAQ
-231 AKEGDKLIVKAKSFP
+231 AKEGDKLVVKAKSFP

-258 LRAGDMRKTLVEK
+258 LRGRDMRKTLVEK

-306 KVAALR
+306 KVTALR

-319 NRLKRAMDDVRTHR
+319 SRLKRSMDDVRTRR

-349 TNTNT
+349 TNTNPDP
-354 NTKPR
+354 KPR
-359 KPGGRGGKGGRG
+359 KPGGRGGRGGRG
-371 RGRGASGRDE
+371 RGRGKAGRTEE
-381 TSEPAAPPRFRS
+381 TSEPAARPRFRS

-437 VRVLRHVQTQM
+437 VRVLRHVQTQI
-448 GVPLGVSAKTDPRY
+448 GVPLGVSAKTDPRH

-486 ETERASGKESIA
+486 TPERRASGKESIA
-498 SWFNEPAEPEPAAPV
+498 NWFNEPAQPEPESAPV
-513 TALESAPESS
+513 TAPESAPESS
-523 RDKVDDRDG
+523 RDKVNDHD
-532 ERADPEVID
+532 VID
-541 LLSDDEAGASTE
+541 LLSDDEAGASEE

-592 RLAQAGGGETAREI
+592 RLAQAGGGLTAREI
-606 YAKPENVSAFS
+606 YAKPENVSACS
-617 AEHAFGDDAGAPN
+617 ADDAGALN

-666 LRLASEEDRLER
+666 LRLATEEDRLER

-715 TNKAREEE
+715 TSKAREEE

-729 CLRREGLVDTIRRA
+729 RLRVEGLVDTIRRA

-772 TAPTYDSADYVQLA
+772 TAPTYDSADYVQFA
-786 PNSRTGAGMTWEG
+786 PNGRTGAGMTWEG

>member
-23 VRRKEE
+23 ARRKEE

-87 RNSVGPVPTPGTNTL
+87 RNSVGPAPTPGTNTL

-145 LDAALNQHHHHQ
+145 LDAALNQHQHQ

-194 RPALSSGRP
+194 RPAMSSGRP

-217 LFEIDIVLADDPAQ
+217 LFEIDIVLAHDPAQ
-231 AKEGDKLIVKAKSFP
+231 AKEGDKLVVKAKSFP

-258 LRAGDMRKTLVEK
+258 LRGRDMRKTLVEK

-306 KVAALR
+306 KIEKLR

-319 NRLKRAMDDVRTHR
+319 NRLKRSMDDVQTRR

-349 TNTNT
+349 TNTNPDP
-354 NTKPR
+354 KPR
-359 KPGGRGGKGGRG
+359 KPGGRGGRGGRG
-371 RGRGASGRDE
+371 RGRGKAGRTEE
-381 TSEPAAPPRFRS
+381 TSEPAARPRFRS

-437 VRVLRHVQTQM
+437 VRVLRHVQTQI
-448 GVPLGVSAKTDPRY
+448 GVPLGVSAKTDPRH

-486 ETERASGKESIA
+486 TPERRASGKESIA
-498 SWFNEPAEPEPAAPV
+498 NWFNEPAEPEPESAPV
-513 TALESAPESS
+513 SAPESAPESS
-523 RDKVDDRDG
+523 RDKVNDHD
-532 ERADPEVID
+532 VID
-541 LLSDDEAGASTE
+541 LLSDDEAGASEE
-553 QPARHLPG
+553 QPVRHLPG

-592 RLAQAGGGETAREI
+592 RLAQAGGGLTAREI
-606 YAKPENVSAFS
+606 YAKPENVSACS
-617 AEHAFGDDAGAPN
+617 ADDAGALN

-666 LRLASEEDRLER
+666 LRLATEEDRLER

-715 TNKAREEE
+715 TSKAREEE

-729 CLRREGLVDTIRRA
+729 RLRRDGLVDTIRRA
-743 ATELIEAKK
+743 ATELIKAKK

-772 TAPTYDSADYVQLA
+772 TAPTYDSADYVQFA
-786 PNSRTGAGMTWEG
+786 PNGRTGAGMTWEG

>member
-23 VRRKEE
+23 ARRKEE

-87 RNSVGPVPTPGTNTL
+87 RKSVGPVPTPGTNTL

-145 LDAALNQHHHHQ
+145 LDAALNQHHQ
-157 QQQQTTRGHANL
+157 QQQQQPIRGHANL

-194 RPALSSGRP
+194 RPAMSSGRP

-231 AKEGDKLIVKAKSFP
+231 AKEGDKLVVKAKSFP

-258 LRAGDMRKTLVEK
+258 LRGRDMRKTLVEK

-306 KVAALR
+306 KVTALR
-312 ATADAAE
+312 TTADAAE
-319 NRLKRAMDDVRTHR
+319 SRLKRSMDDVRTRR

-349 TNTNT
+349 TNTNPDP
-354 NTKPR
+354 KPR
-359 KPGGRGGKGGRG
+359 KPGGRGGRGGRG
-371 RGRGASGRDE
+371 RGRGKAGRRDE
-381 TSEPAAPPRFRS
+381 TSEPAARPRFRS

-437 VRVLRHVQTQM
+437 VRVLRHVQTQI
-448 GVPLGVSAKTDPRY
+448 GVPLGVSAKTDPRH

-486 ETERASGKESIA
+486 TPERRASGKESIA
-498 SWFNEPAEPEPAAPV
+498 NWFNEPAQPEPESAPV
-513 TALESAPESS
+513 TAPESAPESS
-523 RDKVDDRDG
+523 RDKVNDHD
-532 ERADPEVID
+532 VID
-541 LLSDDEAGASTE
+541 LLSDDEAGASEE

-592 RLAQAGGGETAREI
+592 RLAQAGGGLTAREI
-606 YAKPENVSAFS
+606 YAKPENVSACS
-617 AEHAFGDDAGAPN
+617 ADDAGALN

-666 LRLASEEDRLER
+666 LRLATEEDRLER

-715 TNKAREEE
+715 TSKAREEE

-729 CLRREGLVDTIRRA
+729 RLRVEGLVDTIRRA

-772 TAPTYDSADYVQLA
+772 TAPTYDSADYVQFA
-786 PNSRTGAGMTWEG
+786 PNGRTGAGMTWEG

>member
-23 VRRKEE
+23 ARRKEE

-87 RNSVGPVPTPGTNTL
+87 RNSAGPAPTPGINTL

-145 LDAALNQHHHHQ
+145 LDAALNQHQ
-157 QQQQTTRGHANL
+157 QQQQQQQQPIRGHANL
-169 TPNQPSAPQSAPKR
+169 TPNQPPPPQSAPKR
-183 TNPMV
+183 TTPMV

-194 RPALSSGRP
+194 RPAMSSGRP

-217 LFEIDIVLADDPAQ
+217 LFEIDIVLSDDPAQ
-231 AKEGDKLIVKAKSFP
+231 AKEGDKLVVKAKSFP
-246 GYPAHA
+246 GYPSHA

-258 LRAGDMRKTLVEK
+258 LRGRDMRKTLVEK

-292 TREKLLRVDDRVSE
+292 TREKLLRVDDKVSE
-306 KVAALR
+306 KVTALR

-319 NRLKRAMDDVRTHR
+319 SRLKRSTDDVQTRR

-349 TNTNT
+349 TNTNANT

-359 KPGGRGGKGGRG
+359 KPGGRGGRGGRG
-371 RGRGASGRDE
+371 RGRGKAGRTEE

-393 FAAADEEEKVGGLGE
+393 FQAADEEEKVGGLGE

-437 VRVLRHVQTQM
+437 VRVLRHVQTQI
-448 GVPLGVSAKTDPRY
+448 GVPLGVSAKTDPRH

-486 ETERASGKESIA
+486 TTERASGKESIA
-498 SWFNEPAEPEPAAPV
+498 SWFNEPAEPEPESAPV
-513 TALESAPESS
+513 TAPESAP
-523 RDKVDDRDG
+523 DHDG
-532 ERADPEVID
+532 ERADPDVID
-541 LLSDDEAGASTE
+541 LLSDDEAGASEE
-553 QPARHLPG
+553 QPARHHPG

-592 RLAQAGGGETAREI
+592 RLAQAGGGLTAREI

-630 RGAAEEPVITIDDEE
+630 RGAAEEPVITIDDDE

-666 LRLASEEDRLER
+666 LRLATEEDRLAR

-715 TNKAREEE
+715 TSKAREEE

-729 CLRREGLVDTIRRA
+729 RLRRDGLVDTIRRA

-772 TAPTYDSADYVQLA
+772 TAPTYDSADYVQFA
-786 PNSRTGAGMTWEG
+786 PNGRTGAGMTWEG

>member
-23 VRRKEE
+23 ARRKEE

-87 RNSVGPVPTPGTNTL
+87 RKSVGPVPTPGTNTL

-145 LDAALNQHHHHQ
+145 LDAALNQHQ
-157 QQQQTTRGHANL
+157 QQQQQQPIRGHANL

-194 RPALSSGRP
+194 RPAMSSGRP

-231 AKEGDKLIVKAKSFP
+231 AKEGDKLVVKAKSFP

-258 LRAGDMRKTLVEK
+258 LRGRDMRKTLVEK

-306 KVAALR
+306 KVTALR

-319 NRLKRAMDDVRTHR
+319 SRLKRSMDDVRTRR

-349 TNTNT
+349 TNTNPDP
-354 NTKPR
+354 KPR
-359 KPGGRGGKGGRG
+359 KPGGRGGRGGRG
-371 RGRGASGRDE
+371 RGRGKAGRRDE
-381 TSEPAAPPRFRS
+381 TSEPAARPRFRS

-437 VRVLRHVQTQM
+437 VRVLRHVQTQI
-448 GVPLGVSAKTDPRY
+448 GVPLGVSAKTDPRH

-486 ETERASGKESIA
+486 TPERRASGKESIA
-498 SWFNEPAEPEPAAPV
+498 NWFNEPAQPEPESAPV
-513 TALESAPESS
+513 TAPESAPESS
-523 RDKVDDRDG
+523 RDKVNDHD
-532 ERADPEVID
+532 VID
-541 LLSDDEAGASTE
+541 LLSDDEAGASEE

-592 RLAQAGGGETAREI
+592 RLAQAGGGLTAREI
-606 YAKPENVSAFS
+606 YAKPENVSACS
-617 AEHAFGDDAGAPN
+617 ADDAGALN

-666 LRLASEEDRLER
+666 LRLATEEDRLER

-715 TNKAREEE
+715 TSKAREEE

-729 CLRREGLVDTIRRA
+729 RLRVEGLVDTIRRA

-772 TAPTYDSADYVQLA
+772 TAPTYDSADYVQFA
-786 PNSRTGAGMTWEG
+786 PNGRTGAGMTWEG

>member
-23 VRRKEE
+23 ARRKEE

-102 SRGYAPKAPG
+102 SSGYAPKAPG

-136 LEKEELQRK
+136 LEKEELKRK
-145 LDAALNQHHHHQ
+145 LDAALNQHQ
-157 QQQQTTRGHANL
+157 QQQQQQQQPIRGHANL

-194 RPALSSGRP
+194 RPAMSSGRP
-203 VAQHPGDDKLWPDQ
+203 ATQHPGDDKLWPDQ
-217 LFEIDIVLADDPAQ
+217 LFEIDIVLAHDPAQ
-231 AKEGDKLIVKAKSFP
+231 GKEGDKLVVKAKSFP

-258 LRAGDMRKTLVEK
+258 LRGRDMRKTLVEK

-306 KVAALR
+306 KVTALR

-319 NRLKRAMDDVRTHR
+319 NRLKRSTDDVRTRR

-448 GVPLGVSAKTDPRY
+448 GVPLGVSAKTDPRH

-486 ETERASGKESIA
+486 TPERRASGKESIA
-498 SWFNEPAEPEPAAPV
+498 NWFNEPAQPEPESAPV
-513 TALESAPESS
+513 TAPESAPESS
-523 RDKVDDRDG
+523 RDKVNDHD
-532 ERADPEVID
+532 VID
-541 LLSDDEAGASTE
+541 LLSDDEAGASEE

-592 RLAQAGGGETAREI
+592 RLAQAGGGLTAREI
-606 YAKPENVSAFS
+606 YAKPENVSACS
-617 AEHAFGDDAGAPN
+617 ADDAGALN

-666 LRLASEEDRLER
+666 LRLATEEDRLER

-715 TNKAREEE
+715 TSKAREEE

-729 CLRREGLVDTIRRA
+729 RLRVEGLVDTIRRA

-772 TAPTYDSADYVQLA
+772 TAPTYDSADYVQFA
-786 PNSRTGAGMTWEG
+786 PNGRTGAGMTWEG

>member
-23 VRRKEE
+23 ARRKEE

-87 RNSVGPVPTPGTNTL
+87 RKSVGPVPTPGTNTL

-145 LDAALNQHHHHQ
+145 LDAALNQHQHQ
-157 QQQQTTRGHANL
+157 QQQQPIRGHANL

-194 RPALSSGRP
+194 RPAMSSGRP

-217 LFEIDIVLADDPAQ
+217 LFEIDIVLGDDPAQ
-231 AKEGDKLIVKAKSFP
+231 AKEGDKLVVKAKSFP

-258 LRAGDMRKTLVEK
+258 LRGRDMRKTLVEK

-306 KVAALR
+306 KVTALR

-319 NRLKRAMDDVRTHR
+319 SRLKRSMDDVRTRR

-349 TNTNT
+349 TNTNPDP
-354 NTKPR
+354 KPR
-359 KPGGRGGKGGRG
+359 KPGGRGGRGGRG
-371 RGRGASGRDE
+371 RGRGKAGRRDE
-381 TSEPAAPPRFRS
+381 TSEPAARPRFRS

-426 VNPATADAKAL
+426 VKPATADAKAL
-437 VRVLRHVQTQM
+437 VRVLRHVQTQI
-448 GVPLGVSAKTDPRY
+448 GVPLGVSAKTDPRH

-486 ETERASGKESIA
+486 TPERRASGKESIA
-498 SWFNEPAEPEPAAPV
+498 NWFNEPAQPEPESAPV
-513 TALESAPESS
+513 TAPESAPESS
-523 RDKVDDRDG
+523 RDKVNDHD
-532 ERADPEVID
+532 VID
-541 LLSDDEAGASTE
+541 LLSDDEAGASEE

-592 RLAQAGGGETAREI
+592 RLAQAGGGLTAREI
-606 YAKPENVSAFS
+606 YAKPENVSACS
-617 AEHAFGDDAGAPN
+617 ADDAGALN

-666 LRLASEEDRLER
+666 LRLATEEDRLER

-715 TNKAREEE
+715 TSKAREEE

-729 CLRREGLVDTIRRA
+729 RLRVEGLVDTIRRA

-772 TAPTYDSADYVQLA
+772 TAPTYDSADYVQFA
-786 PNSRTGAGMTWEG
+786 PNGRTGAGMTWEG

>member
-1 MAHFDPYWNKD
+1 
-12 NKRVSGMFQEV
+12 
-23 VRRKEE
+23 
-29 EAAAAMRKP
+29 
-38 PPSTLLDGLHE
+38 
-49 TNAGRRWRGGAL
+49 
-61 QRLNATL
+61 
-68 NAQPRAVPPARPP
+68 
-81 APTTDR
+81 
-87 RNSVGPVPTPGTNTL
+87 
-102 SRGYAPKAPG
+102 
-112 EQCTNEEIARK
+112 
-123 KEAALIRRLERER
+123 
-136 LEKEELQRK
+136 
-145 LDAALNQHHHHQ
+145 
-157 QQQQTTRGHANL
+157 
-169 TPNQPSAPQSAPKR
+169 
-183 TNPMV
+183 
-188 SLTAGK
+188 
-194 RPALSSGRP
+194 
-203 VAQHPGDDKLWPDQ
+203 
-217 LFEIDIVLADDPAQ
+217 
-231 AKEGDKLIVKAKSFP
+231 
-246 GYPAHA
+246 
-252 VLMDGS
+252 
-258 LRAGDMRKTLVEK
+258 
-271 GVVATWEVK
+271 
-280 PTAMYRPLVTRA
+280 MYRPLVTRA

-306 KVAALR
+306 KVTALR

-319 NRLKRAMDDVRTHR
+319 NRLKRSTDDVRTRR

-349 TNTNT
+349 TNTNPDP
-354 NTKPR
+354 KPR
-359 KPGGRGGKGGRG
+359 KPGGRGGRGGRG
-371 RGRGASGRDE
+371 RGRGKAGRTEE
-381 TSEPAAPPRFRS
+381 TSEPAARPRFRS
-393 FAAADEEEKVGGLGE
+393 FAAGDEEEKVGGLGE

-437 VRVLRHVQTQM
+437 VRVLRHVQTQI
-448 GVPLGVSAKTDPRY
+448 GVPLGVSAKTDPRH

-486 ETERASGKESIA
+486 TTERRASGKESIA
-498 SWFNEPAEPEPAAPV
+498 SWFNEPAQPEP
-513 TALESAPESS
+513 ESAPESAPVSS
-523 RDKVDDRDG
+523 RDKVNDHD
-532 ERADPEVID
+532 VID

-553 QPARHLPG
+553 QSARYPPG

-592 RLAQAGGGETAREI
+592 RLAQAGGGLTAREI
-606 YAKPENVSAFS
+606 YAKPENVSACS
-617 AEHAFGDDAGAPN
+617 ADDAGALN
-630 RGAAEEPVITIDDEE
+630 RGAAEEPVITIDDDE

-666 LRLASEEDRLER
+666 LRLATEEDRLER

-715 TNKAREEE
+715 TSKAREEE

-729 CLRREGLVDTIRRA
+729 RLRVEGLGDTIRRA

-772 TAPTYDSADYVQLA
+772 TAPTYDSADYVQFA
-786 PNSRTGAGMTWEG
+786 PNGRTGAGMTWEG

>member
-23 VRRKEE
+23 ARRKEE

-145 LDAALNQHHHHQ
+145 LDAALNQHQHQ

-194 RPALSSGRP
+194 RPAMSSGRP

-217 LFEIDIVLADDPAQ
+217 LFEIDIVLAHDPAQ
-231 AKEGDKLIVKAKSFP
+231 AKEGDKLVVKAKSFP

-258 LRAGDMRKTLVEK
+258 LRGRDMRKTLVEK

-306 KVAALR
+306 KVTALR

-319 NRLKRAMDDVRTHR
+319 NRLKRSTDDVRTRR

-354 NTKPR
+354 NPKPR
-359 KPGGRGGKGGRG
+359 KPGGRGGRGGRG
-371 RGRGASGRDE
+371 RGRGKAGRRDE
-381 TSEPAAPPRFRS
+381 TSEPAARPRFRS

-437 VRVLRHVQTQM
+437 VRVLRHVQTQI
-448 GVPLGVSAKTDPRY
+448 GVPLGVSAKTDPRH

-486 ETERASGKESIA
+486 TPERRASGKESIA
-498 SWFNEPAEPEPAAPV
+498 NWFNEPAQPEPESAPV
-513 TALESAPESS
+513 TAPESAPESS
-523 RDKVDDRDG
+523 RDKVNDHD
-532 ERADPEVID
+532 VID
-541 LLSDDEAGASTE
+541 LLSDDEAGASEE
-553 QPARHLPG
+553 QPVRHLPG

-592 RLAQAGGGETAREI
+592 RLAQAGGGLTAREI
-606 YAKPENVSAFS
+606 YAKPENVSACS
-617 AEHAFGDDAGAPN
+617 ADDAGALN

-666 LRLASEEDRLER
+666 LRLATEEDRLER

-715 TNKAREEE
+715 TSKAREEE

-729 CLRREGLVDTIRRA
+729 RLRVEGLVDTIRRA

-772 TAPTYDSADYVQLA
+772 TAPTYDSADYVQFA
-786 PNSRTGAGMTWEG
+786 PNGRTGAGMTWEG

>member
-23 VRRKEE
+23 ARRKEE

-87 RNSVGPVPTPGTNTL
+87 RKSVGPVPTPGTNTL

-145 LDAALNQHHHHQ
+145 LDAALNQHQHQ

-194 RPALSSGRP
+194 RPAMSSGRP

-231 AKEGDKLIVKAKSFP
+231 AKEGDKLVVKAKSFP

-258 LRAGDMRKTLVEK
+258 LRGRDMRKTLVEK

-306 KVAALR
+306 KVTALR

-319 NRLKRAMDDVRTHR
+319 NRLKRSTDDVRTRR

-349 TNTNT
+349 TNTNPDP
-354 NTKPR
+354 KPR
-359 KPGGRGGKGGRG
+359 KPGGRGGRGGRG
-371 RGRGASGRDE
+371 RGRGKAGRRDE
-381 TSEPAAPPRFRS
+381 TSEPAARPRFRS

-437 VRVLRHVQTQM
+437 VRVLRHVQTQI
-448 GVPLGVSAKTDPRY
+448 GVPLGVSAKTDPRH

-486 ETERASGKESIA
+486 TTERRASGKESIA
-498 SWFNEPAEPEPAAPV
+498 NWFNEPAQPEPESAPV
-513 TALESAPESS
+513 SAPESAPESS
-523 RDKVDDRDG
+523 RDKVNDHD
-532 ERADPEVID
+532 VID
-541 LLSDDEAGASTE
+541 LLSDDEAGASEE

-592 RLAQAGGGETAREI
+592 RLAQAGGGLTAREI
-606 YAKPENVSAFS
+606 YAKPENVSACS
-617 AEHAFGDDAGAPN
+617 ADDAGALN

-666 LRLASEEDRLER
+666 LRLATEEDRLER

-715 TNKAREEE
+715 TSKAREEE

-729 CLRREGLVDTIRRA
+729 RLRVEGLVDTIRRA

-772 TAPTYDSADYVQLA
+772 TAPTYDSADYVQFA
-786 PNSRTGAGMTWEG
+786 PNGRTGAGMTWEG

>member
-23 VRRKEE
+23 ARRKEE

-87 RNSVGPVPTPGTNTL
+87 RKSVGPVPTPGTNTL

-136 LEKEELQRK
+136 LEKEELKRK
-145 LDAALNQHHHHQ
+145 LDAALNQHQHQ
-157 QQQQTTRGHANL
+157 QQQQPIRGHANL

-194 RPALSSGRP
+194 RPAMSSGRP

-231 AKEGDKLIVKAKSFP
+231 AKEGDKLVVKAKSFP

-258 LRAGDMRKTLVEK
+258 LRGRDMRKTLVEK

-306 KVAALR
+306 KVTALR

-319 NRLKRAMDDVRTHR
+319 SRLKRSMDDVRTRR

-349 TNTNT
+349 KNTNPDP
-354 NTKPR
+354 KPR
-359 KPGGRGGKGGRG
+359 KPGGRGGRGGRG
-371 RGRGASGRDE
+371 RGRGKAGRRDE
-381 TSEPAAPPRFRS
+381 TSEPAARPRFRS

-437 VRVLRHVQTQM
+437 VRVLRHVQTQI
-448 GVPLGVSAKTDPRY
+448 GVPLGVSAKTDPRH

-486 ETERASGKESIA
+486 TPERRASGKESIA
-498 SWFNEPAEPEPAAPV
+498 NWFNEPAQPEPESAPV
-513 TALESAPESS
+513 TAPESAPESS
-523 RDKVDDRDG
+523 RDKVNDHD
-532 ERADPEVID
+532 VID
-541 LLSDDEAGASTE
+541 LLSDDEAGASEE

-592 RLAQAGGGETAREI
+592 RLAQAGGGLTAREI
-606 YAKPENVSAFS
+606 YAKPENVSACS
-617 AEHAFGDDAGAPN
+617 ADDAGALN

-666 LRLASEEDRLER
+666 LRLATEEDRLAR

-715 TNKAREEE
+715 TSKAREEE

-729 CLRREGLVDTIRRA
+729 RLRVEGLVDTIRRA

-772 TAPTYDSADYVQLA
+772 TAPTYDSADYVQFA
-786 PNSRTGAGMTWEG
+786 PNGRTGAGMTWEG

>member
-23 VRRKEE
+23 ARRKEE

-87 RNSVGPVPTPGTNTL
+87 RKSVGPVPTPGTNTL

-145 LDAALNQHHHHQ
+145 LDAALNQHQHQ
-157 QQQQTTRGHANL
+157 QQQQPIRGHANL

-194 RPALSSGRP
+194 RPAMSSGRP
-203 VAQHPGDDKLWPDQ
+203 ATQHPGDDKLWPDQ
-217 LFEIDIVLADDPAQ
+217 LFEIDIVLAHDPAQ
-231 AKEGDKLIVKAKSFP
+231 AKEGDKLVVKAKSFP

-258 LRAGDMRKTLVEK
+258 LRGRDMRKTLVEK
-271 GVVATWEVK
+271 GAVATWEVK

-306 KVAALR
+306 KVTALR

-319 NRLKRAMDDVRTHR
+319 SRLKRSMDDVRTRR

-354 NTKPR
+354 NPKPR
-359 KPGGRGGKGGRG
+359 KPGGRGGRGGRG
-371 RGRGASGRDE
+371 RGRGKAGRTEE
-381 TSEPAAPPRFRS
+381 TSEPAARPRFRS

-437 VRVLRHVQTQM
+437 VRVLRHVQTQI
-448 GVPLGVSAKTDPRY
+448 GVPLGVSAKTDPRH

-486 ETERASGKESIA
+486 TPERRASGKESIA
-498 SWFNEPAEPEPAAPV
+498 NWFNEPAEPEPESAPV
-513 TALESAPESS
+513 SAPESAPESS
-523 RDKVDDRDG
+523 RDKVNDHD
-532 ERADPEVID
+532 VID
-541 LLSDDEAGASTE
+541 LLSDDEAGASEE

-592 RLAQAGGGETAREI
+592 RLAQAGGGLTAREI
-606 YAKPENVSAFS
+606 YAKPENVSACS
-617 AEHAFGDDAGAPN
+617 ADDAGALN

-666 LRLASEEDRLER
+666 LRLATEEDRLER

-715 TNKAREEE
+715 TSKAREEE

-729 CLRREGLVDTIRRA
+729 RLRVEGLVDTIRRA

-772 TAPTYDSADYVQLA
+772 TAPTYDSADYVQFA
-786 PNSRTGAGMTWEG
+786 PNGRTGAGMTWEG

>member
-23 VRRKEE
+23 ARRKEE

-87 RNSVGPVPTPGTNTL
+87 RNSVGPAPTPGTNTL

-136 LEKEELQRK
+136 LEKEELKRK
-145 LDAALNQHHHHQ
+145 LDAALNQHQ
-157 QQQQTTRGHANL
+157 QQQQQQQQPIRGHANL

-194 RPALSSGRP
+194 RPAMSSGRP
-203 VAQHPGDDKLWPDQ
+203 ATQHPGDDKLWPDQ
-217 LFEIDIVLADDPAQ
+217 LFEIDIVLAHDPAQ
-231 AKEGDKLIVKAKSFP
+231 AKEGDKLVVKAKSFP

-258 LRAGDMRKTLVEK
+258 LRGRDMRKTLVEK
-271 GVVATWEVK
+271 GVVATWEGK

-306 KVAALR
+306 KVTALR

-319 NRLKRAMDDVRTHR
+319 NRLKRSTDDVRTRR

-349 TNTNT
+349 TNANT
-354 NTKPR
+354 NPKPR
-359 KPGGRGGKGGRG
+359 KPGGRGGRGGRG
-371 RGRGASGRDE
+371 RGRGKAGRTEE
-381 TSEPAAPPRFRS
+381 TSEPAARPRFRS
-393 FAAADEEEKVGGLGE
+393 FQAADEEEKVGGLGE

-437 VRVLRHVQTQM
+437 VRVLQHVQTQV
-448 GVPLGVSAKTDPRY
+448 GVPLGVSAKTDPRH

-486 ETERASGKESIA
+486 TTERRASGKESIA
-498 SWFNEPAEPEPAAPV
+498 SWFNEPAQPEP
-513 TALESAPESS
+513 ESAPESAPVSS
-523 RDKVDDRDG
+523 RDKVNDHD
-532 ERADPEVID
+532 VID

-553 QPARHLPG
+553 QSARYPPG

-592 RLAQAGGGETAREI
+592 RLAQAGGGQAAREI
-606 YAKPENVSAFS
+606 YAKPENVSACS
-617 AEHAFGDDAGAPN
+617 TEHAFGDDAGAPN
-630 RGAAEEPVITIDDEE
+630 RGAAEEPVITIDDDE

-666 LRLASEEDRLER
+666 LRLATEEDRLAR

-715 TNKAREEE
+715 TSKAREEE

-729 CLRREGLVDTIRRA
+729 RLRRDGLVDTIRRA
-743 ATELIEAKK
+743 ATELIKAKK

-772 TAPTYDSADYVQLA
+772 TAPTYDSADYVQFA
-786 PNSRTGAGMTWEG
+786 PNARTGAGMTWEG

>member
-23 VRRKEE
+23 ARRKEE

-87 RNSVGPVPTPGTNTL
+87 RKSVGPVPTPGTNTL

-145 LDAALNQHHHHQ
+145 LDAALNQHQHQ
-157 QQQQTTRGHANL
+157 QQQQPIRGHANL

-194 RPALSSGRP
+194 RPAMSSGRP

-217 LFEIDIVLADDPAQ
+217 LFEIDIVLAHDPAQ
-231 AKEGDKLIVKAKSFP
+231 AKEGDKLVVKAKSFP

-258 LRAGDMRKTLVEK
+258 LRGRDMRKTLVEK

-306 KVAALR
+306 KVTALR

-319 NRLKRAMDDVRTHR
+319 SRLKRSMDDVRTRR

-349 TNTNT
+349 TNTNPDP
-354 NTKPR
+354 KPR
-359 KPGGRGGKGGRG
+359 KPGGRGGRGGRG
-371 RGRGASGRDE
+371 RGRGKAGRRDE
-381 TSEPAAPPRFRS
+381 TSEPAARPRFRS

-437 VRVLRHVQTQM
+437 VRVLRHVQTQI
-448 GVPLGVSAKTDPRY
+448 GVPLGVSAKTDPRH

-486 ETERASGKESIA
+486 TPERRASGKESIA
-498 SWFNEPAEPEPAAPV
+498 NWFNEPAQPEPESAPV
-513 TALESAPESS
+513 TAPESAPESS
-523 RDKVDDRDG
+523 RDKVNDHD
-532 ERADPEVID
+532 VID
-541 LLSDDEAGASTE
+541 LLSDDEAGASEE

-592 RLAQAGGGETAREI
+592 RLAQAGGGLTAREI
-606 YAKPENVSAFS
+606 YAKPENVSACS
-617 AEHAFGDDAGAPN
+617 ADDAGAPN

-666 LRLASEEDRLER
+666 LRLATEEDRLER

-715 TNKAREEE
+715 TSKAREEE

-729 CLRREGLVDTIRRA
+729 RLRVEGLVDTIRRA

-772 TAPTYDSADYVQLA
+772 TAPTYDSADYVQFA
-786 PNSRTGAGMTWEG
+786 PNGRTGAGMTWEG

>member
-23 VRRKEE
+23 ARRKEE

-87 RNSVGPVPTPGTNTL
+87 RKSVGPVPTPGTNTL

-145 LDAALNQHHHHQ
+145 LDAALNQHQHQ
-157 QQQQTTRGHANL
+157 QQQQPIRGHANL

-194 RPALSSGRP
+194 RPAMSSGRP

-231 AKEGDKLIVKAKSFP
+231 AKEGDKLVVKAKSFP

-258 LRAGDMRKTLVEK
+258 LRGRDMRKTLVEK

-306 KVAALR
+306 KVTALR
-312 ATADAAE
+312 TTADAAE
-319 NRLKRAMDDVRTHR
+319 SRLKRSMDDVRKRR

-349 TNTNT
+349 TNANT
-354 NTKPR
+354 NPKPR
-359 KPGGRGGKGGRG
+359 KPGGRGGRGGRG
-371 RGRGASGRDE
+371 RGRGKAGRRDE
-381 TSEPAAPPRFRS
+381 TSEPAARPRFRS

-437 VRVLRHVQTQM
+437 VRVLRHVQTQI
-448 GVPLGVSAKTDPRY
+448 GVPLGVSAKTDPRH

-486 ETERASGKESIA
+486 TPERRASGKESIA
-498 SWFNEPAEPEPAAPV
+498 NWFNEPAQPEPESAPV
-513 TALESAPESS
+513 TAPESAPESS
-523 RDKVDDRDG
+523 RDKVNDHD
-532 ERADPEVID
+532 VID
-541 LLSDDEAGASTE
+541 LLSDDEAGASEE

-592 RLAQAGGGETAREI
+592 RLAQAGGGLTAREI
-606 YAKPENVSAFS
+606 YAKPENVSACS
-617 AEHAFGDDAGAPN
+617 ADDAGALN

-666 LRLASEEDRLER
+666 LRLATEEDRLAR

-715 TNKAREEE
+715 TSKAREEE

-729 CLRREGLVDTIRRA
+729 RLRVEGLVDTIRRA

-772 TAPTYDSADYVQLA
+772 TAPTYDSADYVQFA
-786 PNSRTGAGMTWEG
+786 PNGRTGAGMTWEG

>member
-23 VRRKEE
+23 ARRKEE

-87 RNSVGPVPTPGTNTL
+87 RNSVGPAPTPGTNTL

-145 LDAALNQHHHHQ
+145 LDAALNQHQHQ
-157 QQQQTTRGHANL
+157 QQQQPIRGHANL

-194 RPALSSGRP
+194 RPAMSSGRP

-231 AKEGDKLIVKAKSFP
+231 AKEGDKLVVKAKSFP

-258 LRAGDMRKTLVEK
+258 LRGRDMRKTLVEK

-306 KVAALR
+306 KVTALR

-319 NRLKRAMDDVRTHR
+319 SRLKRSMDDVRTRR

-349 TNTNT
+349 TNVNT
-354 NTKPR
+354 NPKPR
-359 KPGGRGGKGGRG
+359 KPGGRGGRGGRG
-371 RGRGASGRDE
+371 RGRGKAGRRDE
-381 TSEPAAPPRFRS
+381 TSEPAARPRFRS

-437 VRVLRHVQTQM
+437 VRVLRHVQTQI
-448 GVPLGVSAKTDPRY
+448 GVPLGVSAKTDPRH

-486 ETERASGKESIA
+486 TPERRASGKESIA
-498 SWFNEPAEPEPAAPV
+498 NWFNEPAQPEPESAPV
-513 TALESAPESS
+513 TAPESAPESS
-523 RDKVDDRDG
+523 RDKVNDHD
-532 ERADPEVID
+532 VID
-541 LLSDDEAGASTE
+541 LLSDDEAGASEE

-592 RLAQAGGGETAREI
+592 RLAQAGGGLTAREI
-606 YAKPENVSAFS
+606 YAKPENVSACS
-617 AEHAFGDDAGAPN
+617 ADDAGALN

-666 LRLASEEDRLER
+666 LRLATEEDRLER

-715 TNKAREEE
+715 TSKAREEE

-729 CLRREGLVDTIRRA
+729 RLRVEGLVDTIRRA

-772 TAPTYDSADYVQLA
+772 TAPTYDSADYVQFA
-786 PNSRTGAGMTWEG
+786 PNGRTGAGMTWEG

>member
-23 VRRKEE
+23 ARRKEE

-87 RNSVGPVPTPGTNTL
+87 RKSVGPVPTPGTNTL

-145 LDAALNQHHHHQ
+145 LDAALNQHQHQ
-157 QQQQTTRGHANL
+157 QQQQPIRGHANL

-194 RPALSSGRP
+194 RPAMSSGRP

-217 LFEIDIVLADDPAQ
+217 LFEIDIVLAHDPAQ
-231 AKEGDKLIVKAKSFP
+231 AKEGDKLVVKAKSFP

-258 LRAGDMRKTLVEK
+258 LRGRDMRKTLVEK

-306 KVAALR
+306 KVTALR

-319 NRLKRAMDDVRTHR
+319 SRLKRSMDDVRTRR

-349 TNTNT
+349 TNTNPDP
-354 NTKPR
+354 KPR
-359 KPGGRGGKGGRG
+359 KPGGRGGRGGRG
-371 RGRGASGRDE
+371 RGRGKAGRRDE
-381 TSEPAAPPRFRS
+381 TSEPAARPRFRS

-437 VRVLRHVQTQM
+437 VRVLRHVQTQV
-448 GVPLGVSAKTDPRY
+448 GVPLGVSAKTDPRH

-486 ETERASGKESIA
+486 TTERRASGKESIA
-498 SWFNEPAEPEPAAPV
+498 SWFNEPAQPEPESAPV
-513 TALESAPESS
+513 TAPESAPESS
-523 RDKVDDRDG
+523 RDKVNDHD
-532 ERADPEVID
+532 VID
-541 LLSDDEAGASTE
+541 LLSDDEAGASEE

-592 RLAQAGGGETAREI
+592 RLAQAGGGLTAREI
-606 YAKPENVSAFS
+606 YAKPENVSACS
-617 AEHAFGDDAGAPN
+617 ADDAGALN

-666 LRLASEEDRLER
+666 LRLATEEDRLER

-715 TNKAREEE
+715 TSKAREEE

-729 CLRREGLVDTIRRA
+729 RLRVEGLVDTIRRA

-772 TAPTYDSADYVQLA
+772 TAPTYDSADYVQFA
-786 PNSRTGAGMTWEG
+786 PNGRTGAGMTWEG

>member
-23 VRRKEE
+23 ARRKEE

-87 RNSVGPVPTPGTNTL
+87 RKSVGPVPTPGTNTL

-145 LDAALNQHHHHQ
+145 LDAALNQHQHQ
-157 QQQQTTRGHANL
+157 QQQQPIRGHANL

-194 RPALSSGRP
+194 RPAMSSGRP

-231 AKEGDKLIVKAKSFP
+231 AKEGDKLVVKAKSFP

-258 LRAGDMRKTLVEK
+258 LRGRDMRKTLVEK

-306 KVAALR
+306 KVTALR
-312 ATADAAE
+312 TTADAAE
-319 NRLKRAMDDVRTHR
+319 SRLKRSMDDVRKRR

-349 TNTNT
+349 TNANT
-354 NTKPR
+354 NPKPR
-359 KPGGRGGKGGRG
+359 KPGGRGGRGGRG
-371 RGRGASGRDE
+371 RGRGKAGRTEE
-381 TSEPAAPPRFRS
+381 TSEPAARPRFRS
-393 FAAADEEEKVGGLGE
+393 FQAADEEEKVGGLGE

-437 VRVLRHVQTQM
+437 VRVLRHVQTQI
-448 GVPLGVSAKTDPRY
+448 GVPLGVSAKTDPRH

-486 ETERASGKESIA
+486 TPERRASGKESIA
-498 SWFNEPAEPEPAAPV
+498 NWFNEPAQPEPESAPV
-513 TALESAPESS
+513 TAPESAPESS
-523 RDKVDDRDG
+523 RDKVNDHD
-532 ERADPEVID
+532 VID
-541 LLSDDEAGASTE
+541 LLSDDEAGASEE

-592 RLAQAGGGETAREI
+592 RLAQAGGGLTAREI
-606 YAKPENVSAFS
+606 YAKPENVSACS
-617 AEHAFGDDAGAPN
+617 ADDAGALN

-666 LRLASEEDRLER
+666 LRLATEEDRLAR

-715 TNKAREEE
+715 TSKAREEE

-729 CLRREGLVDTIRRA
+729 RLRVEGLVDTIRRA

-772 TAPTYDSADYVQLA
+772 TAPTYDSADYVQFA
-786 PNSRTGAGMTWEG
+786 PNGRTGAGMTWEG